1 VDENIYEISRRKAEM
16 ISDILD
22 HQNGKEEGGEDDENS
37 DKNQS
42 LISNILTDALNKLIQ
57 QQKGEDKREQQ
68 HSEEEGIVKTTLKR
82 SKDRETPNSPSLIFQ
97 SISPNEEEEEEEIL

>member
-22 HQNGKEEGGEDDENS
+22 HQNGREEEEGEEDENS

-57 QQKGEDKREQQ
+57 QQQKGEGNREQQ
-68 HSEEEGIVKTTLKR
+68 SEEERVKELKR
-82 SKDRETPNSPSLIFQ
+82 STDRETPNSPSLIFQ
-97 SISPNEEEEEEEIL
+97 SISPNEEEEVEEIL